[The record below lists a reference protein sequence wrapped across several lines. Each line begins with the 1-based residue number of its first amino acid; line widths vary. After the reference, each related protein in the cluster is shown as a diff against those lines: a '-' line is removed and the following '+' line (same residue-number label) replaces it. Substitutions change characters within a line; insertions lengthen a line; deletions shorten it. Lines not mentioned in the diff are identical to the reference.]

1 MYHLIDRKLEKKLIG
16 LDPHFLEK
24 LYDAM
29 YYAYVGEEREVDL
42 EIDAKPFKITGKLS
56 LERDHV
62 ELIPDYNPKDWNN
75 FPEVTPPK
83 NTLMR
88 LECTMENGE
97 KYIGSAWVDKIG
109 CWMIPLQNTDDF
121 PIVEFNGA
129 DWVPTKV
136 KEGRY
141 RAWE

>member
-62 ELIPDYNPKDWNN
+62 ELIPDYNPRDWNN
-75 FPEVTPPK
+75 IPEIEPPK
-83 NTLMR
+83 KTLMR
-88 LECTMENGE
+88 LDCTMENGE
-97 KYIGSAWVDKIG
+97 KYIGSAWVG
-109 CWMIPLQNTDDF
+109 ENGHWMVPWQSTTDF
-121 PIVEFNGA
+121 PTVKFNGA
-129 DWVPTKV
+129 SWISIQV